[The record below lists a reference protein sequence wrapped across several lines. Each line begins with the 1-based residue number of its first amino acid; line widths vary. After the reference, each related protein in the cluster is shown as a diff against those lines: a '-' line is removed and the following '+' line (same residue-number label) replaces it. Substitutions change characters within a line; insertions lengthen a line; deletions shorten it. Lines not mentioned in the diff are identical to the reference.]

1 MVSPVYPSR
10 ARHRI
15 VALTI
20 AVRRSGATP
29 RLRLIHSPRSRTHY
43 FLIGRP
49 IIFAGELTRQAN
61 VFELFRAGSASR
73 GPREA
78 QLRGANEAGGPLSA
92 PGGPPPPSRRPLGF
106 QSLQIDGRMIGER
119 HR

>member
-29 RLRLIHSPRSRTHY
+29 RLGLIHSPRSRTHS

-49 IIFAGELTRQAN
+49 IIFSRRVDVKRRRQKSFK
-61 VFELFRAGSASR
+61 VSKR
-73 GPREA
+73 GPGAE
-78 QLRGANEAGGPLSA
+78 RGPAARRGNEADGPLSA
-92 PGGPPPPSRRPLGF
+92 PGGLPPTSPRAL
-106 QSLQIDGRMIGER
+106 
-119 HR
+119 

>member
-29 RLRLIHSPRSRTHY
+29 RLGLIHSPRSRTHS

-49 IIFAGELTRQAN
+49 IIFAGELARQAN
-61 VFELFRAGSASR
+61 VFEVFRAGSASR

-78 QLRGANEAGGPLSA
+78 QMRGGARSRHASRTPSTVSVPPRA
-92 PGGPPPPSRRPLGF
+92 PTKQMGLYRPPEDPRR
-106 QSLQIDGRMIGER
+106 RA
-119 HR
+119 